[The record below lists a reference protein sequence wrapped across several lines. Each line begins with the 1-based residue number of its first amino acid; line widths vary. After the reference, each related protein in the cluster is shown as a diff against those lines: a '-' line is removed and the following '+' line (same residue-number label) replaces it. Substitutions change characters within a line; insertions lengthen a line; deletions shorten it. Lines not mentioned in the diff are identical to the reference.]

1 RKQVQGATSAEE
13 VRELRRRVA
22 AALDMLPGSIVLLLG
37 QAQLEN
43 EDSLARLVD
52 SQDGAA
58 VAVTVVQL
66 ASALAGEYRAS
77 ERTEGCSWGS
87 FTRSLKIE
95 ACGEASF
102 YEQDVADRGTDSTS
116 TNKRGHCTVAGSF
129 VTFVFSQERTS
140 EDNDATSESS
150 LQAWSTTYATA
161 RFLINA
167 DGNLQELRRGSDTEI
182 EIYTIGYGEGS
193 FPSLLMKQK

>member
-1 RKQVQGATSAEE
+1 MASPQPLLLRLVSGEALELVPGATSAEE

-66 ASALAGEYRAS
+66 ASALAGECRAS

-129 VTFVFSQERTS
+129 VTFVFSQDE
-140 EDNDATSESS
+140 
-150 LQAWSTTYATA
+150 A

-167 DGNLQELRRGSDTEI
+167 DGNLQ
-182 EIYTIGYGEGS
+182 
-193 FPSLLMKQK
+193 